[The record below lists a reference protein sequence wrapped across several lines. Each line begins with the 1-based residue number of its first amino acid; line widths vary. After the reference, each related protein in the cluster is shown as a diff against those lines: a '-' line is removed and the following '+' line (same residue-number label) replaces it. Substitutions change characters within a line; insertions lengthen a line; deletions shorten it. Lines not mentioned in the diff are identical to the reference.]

1 MTSTAPVSAVTI
13 ANTTKPSS
21 KTRRRAVP
29 RFLVRETINGI
40 PFYYRGY
47 KEVLNKKKTLEDIMA
62 DSGLQTLLK
71 KLLYDLLM
79 RQLDPKIYD
88 VYMGEVGAHLDFR
101 SNMGLDVAVFELNQ
115 LPGEKFDNKFLTVL
129 PKFVIEVDMKVSL
142 DDTGIENFAQ
152 FLSFKTQKLFDSG
165 VERLIWVLNSS
176 KKVVIAMPNEDW
188 LIVDWNKEIELF
200 KGVKINIGQILKE
213 RGINTDV
220 F

>member
-1 MTSTAPVSAVTI
+1 MTTAALESSTKI
-13 ANTTKPSS
+13 AS
-21 KTRRRAVP
+21 KQNSKARKRAVP
-29 RFLVRETINGI
+29 SILVRETINGI

-47 KEVLNKKKTLEDIMA
+47 KDVMNKKKTFEDIMA

-71 KLLYDLLM
+71 KLLYDVLM
-79 RQLDPKIYD
+79 RQLDPQIYD
-88 VYMGEVGAHLDFR
+88 IYMGEVGAHLDFR
-101 SNMGLDVAVFELNQ
+101 NNMGLDVAVFELNQ
-115 LPGEKFDNKFLTVL
+115 LSGDKFDAKFLTVL

-142 DDTGIENFAQ
+142 DDSGIENFAQ

-188 LIVDWNKEIELF
+188 LIVDWNKDIELF

-213 RGINTDV
+213 RGINPDI

>member
-1 MTSTAPVSAVTI
+1 
-13 ANTTKPSS
+13 
-21 KTRRRAVP
+21 
-29 RFLVRETINGI
+29 
-40 PFYYRGY
+40 
-47 KEVLNKKKTLEDIMA
+47 
-62 DSGLQTLLK
+62 
-71 KLLYDLLM
+71 M

>member
-1 MTSTAPVSAVTI
+1 
-13 ANTTKPSS
+13 
-21 KTRRRAVP
+21 
-29 RFLVRETINGI
+29 
-40 PFYYRGY
+40 
-47 KEVLNKKKTLEDIMA
+47 
-62 DSGLQTLLK
+62 
-71 KLLYDLLM
+71 
-79 RQLDPKIYD
+79 
-88 VYMGEVGAHLDFR
+88 
-101 SNMGLDVAVFELNQ
+101 
-115 LPGEKFDNKFLTVL
+115 
-129 PKFVIEVDMKVSL
+129 MKVSL

-213 RGINTDV
+213 RGINIDV

>member
-1 MTSTAPVSAVTI
+1 MTTAALESSTKTA
-13 ANTTKPSS
+13 S
-21 KTRRRAVP
+21 KQYGKARKRAVP
-29 RFLVRETINGI
+29 SILVRETINGI
-40 PFYYRGY
+40 PFYYSGY
-47 KEVLNKKKTLEDIMA
+47 KDVMNKKKTLEDIMA

-71 KLLYDLLM
+71 KLLYDVLM

-88 VYMGEVGAHLDFR
+88 IYMGEVGAHLDFR

-115 LPGEKFDNKFLTVL
+115 LSGDKFDAKFLTVL

-142 DDTGIENFAQ
+142 DDSGIENFAQ

-188 LIVDWNKEIELF
+188 LIVDWNKDIELF
-200 KGVKINIGQILKE
+200 KGVKINIGQLLKE
-213 RGINTDV
+213 RGINPDI